1 MTVIRALV
9 ATLAIEVPIVV
20 VCYPGQRL
28 RLGLVAISANTLT
41 NLTLNAVL
49 PHIVLLHQYYLVIG
63 EFLALTLEALAY
75 YAAAKP
81 HQLGR
86 ALAVSAAC
94 NALSYEL
101 GGRLLAAI
109 AG

>member
-1 MTVIRALV
+1 MTAIGALT
-9 ATLAIEVPIVV
+9 ATLVIEVPIVV

-28 RLGLVAISANTLT
+28 RLGLVALLANTLT

-49 PHIVLLHQYYLVIG
+49 PRIVLLHQHYLVIG

-75 YAAAKP
+75 FAAAKP
-81 HQLGR
+81 RQLGR

-101 GGRLLAAI
+101 GARLLVAV